1 MPAKKIVFQRVDE
14 NQSKA
19 NEKTSRNSP
28 NESTMEL
35 QDISSPE
42 SSEAELSSGE
52 EVLSDYKRGEF
63 LKEPRHQ
70 KFTYS
75 QEELEAEKLAVF
87 IGILKDMKY
96 IGLYQTNLDS
106 GLMDTEAKEF
116 SYLMTTTARHLA
128 RNYCSIATGIHA
140 TEKSKEGQFKLTP
153 LTSSSLATKQ

>member
-1 MPAKKIVFQRVDE
+1 MPSKRIAFLKVDE

-19 NEKTSRNSP
+19 NEKTSKNSP

-52 EVLSDYKRGEF
+52 EVLNDYSVGEF
-63 LKEPRHQ
+63 QKEPRRQ
-70 KFTYS
+70 KSSYS
-75 QEELEAEKLAVF
+75 PEELAAEKLAVF

-140 TEKSKEGQFKLTP
+140 PEKSKEGQFKLTP